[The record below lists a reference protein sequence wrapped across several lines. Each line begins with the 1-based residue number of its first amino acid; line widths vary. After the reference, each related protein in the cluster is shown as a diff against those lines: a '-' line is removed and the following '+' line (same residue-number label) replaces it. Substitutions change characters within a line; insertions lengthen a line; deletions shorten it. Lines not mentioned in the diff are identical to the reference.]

1 MTVFSYAQLEQLW
14 INAGGPRAVAP
25 VAAAIALAESEG
37 DSTAENKTDNGG
49 TQTSWGLWQISDGTH
64 SQPVTNILD
73 PVVNARAAVAKYTA
87 AGGWSPWG
95 TYDSGAYVAH
105 LSGSVPP
112 DSAGVP
118 TSPGAPATGG
128 GTAVLTDATQSGD
141 QSACLTGKILGFCV
155 LSKKGARVLVGGSL
169 MAAAGL
175 MLLPAVIL
183 IGAAGFQKSGAAA
196 AASEAAGPLERTPGY
211 GHAIRAA
218 RSASQRRAA
227 RPA

>member
-1 MTVFSYAQLEQLW
+1 MTVFTYAQLEQLW

-25 VAAAIALAESEG
+25 VAAAIALAESSG
-37 DSTAENKTDNGG
+37 DSTQENKVDNGG

-64 SQPVTNILD
+64 NQPVANILD

-95 TYDSGAYVAH
+95 TYDSGAYIAH

-112 DSAGVP
+112 DAAGVP
-118 TSPGAPATGG
+118 TSPGAPAAG
-128 GTAVLTDATQSGD
+128 GTATLTADTQQGD
-141 QSACLTGKILGFCV
+141 QSTCLTGKVLGFCV
-155 LSKKGARVLVGGSL
+155 LSKKGARILVGGGL
-169 MAAAGL
+169 MVAAGL

-183 IGAAGFQKSGAAA
+183 IGAAGFQKSGAAGA
-196 AASEAAGPLERTPGY
+196 VSDAAGTLDRTPGY

-218 RSASQRRAA
+218 RRASQR
-227 RPA
+227 P